1 MKRRF
6 KRFST
11 ARIVEHWLYMVVF
24 SVLVVTGLSQK
35 YYSSSFS
42 EQVMRHFG
50 GIDTVRSIHRY
61 AGFIFSCAITA
72 HIVIAI
78 VGMVVKKWQPS
89 MVITKS
95 DIENAIHNVKYYL
108 GHEQNP
114 ALSGKYDYM
123 QKFEYWGI
131 LTGGLIMFVTG
142 VVLWYPLL
150 ITRFMSGEIIP
161 AAKVLHSNEALVVV
175 LIIALWHTYNAIF
188 SPEVFPLNASI
199 FTGYISRERMIQQ
212 HILELSRLE
221 NKTPAEILSGH
232 VKQET
237 GEAGIAGKTGAP
249 TSSENLS

>member
-11 ARIVEHWLYMVVF
+11 ARIVEHWVYMVIF

-35 YYSSSFS
+35 YYTSAFAG
-42 EQVMRHFG
+42 QVMLHFG

-78 VGMVVKKWQPS
+78 VGMVFKKWQPS

-95 DIENAIHNVKYYL
+95 DIDNAIHNVKYYL
-108 GHEQNP
+108 GNEQNP
-114 ALSGKYDYM
+114 AMSGKYDYM

-131 LTGGLIMFVTG
+131 LTGGLIMFTTG
-142 VVLWYPLL
+142 VFLWYPLF

-161 AAKVLHSNEALVVV
+161 AAKVLHSNEALVVI

-212 HILELSRLE
+212 HILELARLE
-221 NKTPAEILSGH
+221 NKTPGEIMSGL
-232 VKQET
+232 VNQDPV
-237 GEAGIAGKTGAP
+237 EAGGGEKTVVPTAP
-249 TSSENLS
+249 KT

>member
-11 ARIVEHWLYMVVF
+11 ARIVEHWVYMVIF

-35 YYSSSFS
+35 YYSSAFS
-42 EQVMRHFG
+42 EQVMLHFG

-61 AGFIFSCAITA
+61 AGFVFSCAITA

-78 VGMVVKKWQPS
+78 VGMVFKKWQPS
-89 MVITKS
+89 MVIAKS
-95 DIENAIHNVKYYL
+95 DIDSAIHNVKYYL

-114 ALSGKYDYM
+114 AMSGKYDYM

-131 LTGGLIMFVTG
+131 LTGGLIMFMTG

-161 AAKVLHSNEALVVV
+161 AAKVLHSNEALVVI

-188 SPEVFPLNASI
+188 SPEVLPLNASI
-199 FTGYISRERMIQQ
+199 FTGYISRERMMQQ
-212 HILELSRLE
+212 HILELARLE
-221 NKTPAEILSGH
+221 NKTPGEILSDL
-232 VKQET
+232 VNQDPV
-237 GEAGIAGKTGAP
+237 EAGDAGQNGAP
-249 TSSENLS
+249 APAPKT

>member
-6 KRFST
+6 KRFSA

-35 YYSSSFS
+35 YYSSAFS
-42 EQVMRHFG
+42 EQIMLHFG

-78 VGMVVKKWQPS
+78 VGMVFKKWQPS

-108 GHEQNP
+108 GYEQNP
-114 ALSGKYDYM
+114 APSGKYDYM

-131 LTGGLIMFVTG
+131 LTGGIIMFMTG
-142 VVLWYPLL
+142 VVLWYPLF
-150 ITRFMSGEIIP
+150 ITRFMSGQIIP
-161 AAKVLHSNEALVVV
+161 AAKVLHSNEALVVI

-212 HILELSRLE
+212 HILELARLE
-221 NKTPAEILSGH
+221 NKTPGEIMSGH
-232 VKQET
+232 INQDLV
-237 GEAGIAGKTGAP
+237 EAGSAGKTGSPAP
-249 TSSENLS
+249 APKT

>member
-11 ARIVEHWLYMVVF
+11 ARIVEHWLYMVIF

-42 EQVMRHFG
+42 EQVMLHFG
-50 GIDTVRSIHRY
+50 GIDMVRSIHRY

-72 HIVIAI
+72 HIVIAV
-78 VGMVVKKWQPS
+78 VGMVFKKWQPS

-95 DIENAIHNVKYYL
+95 DIDNAIHNVKYYL

-114 ALSGKYDYM
+114 ALSHKYDYM

-131 LTGGLIMFVTG
+131 LTGGIIMFVTG
-142 VVLWYPLL
+142 VVLWYPLF

-161 AAKVLHSNEALVVV
+161 AAKVLHSNEALVVI

-212 HILELSRLE
+212 HILELARIE
-221 NKTPAEILSGH
+221 NKTPAEIMSGH
-232 VKQET
+232 AKQEP
-237 GEAGIAGKTGAP
+237 GEADIAGKTGAP